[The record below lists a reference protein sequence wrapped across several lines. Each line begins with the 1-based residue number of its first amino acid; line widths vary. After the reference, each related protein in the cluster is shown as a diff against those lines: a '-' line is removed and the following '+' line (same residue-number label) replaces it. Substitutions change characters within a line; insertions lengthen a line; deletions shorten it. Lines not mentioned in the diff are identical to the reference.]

1 MPSAERTVS
10 AHPLTRRTS
19 SARSAPVWALAVA
32 VVLAALNLRTA
43 VTSVGPLLEE
53 LERDIGLSGVLAGL
67 LTTLPVISFAVLGAL
82 TPKLAHHVGEQR
94 LLAIGLALMTTG
106 LALRALVSTAWP
118 FLLLSVLALV
128 GGAMGNVLLPV
139 LVKRNFA
146 AHVGG
151 MTAAYT
157 TALAVGATLAAAV
170 SVPLA
175 TRGGRIDWRFGLGAW
190 AVLAAVAAVVWLLL
204 PGGQRAAAGGVQ
216 RVRLSMRRSS
226 TAWALAIF
234 FGTQSLQA
242 YVAFGWFALFFRE
255 QAGVS
260 GARAGLLVAVVAGL
274 TIPISVVIPALA
286 ARMRSQRPLIVLLVG
301 CYVLAYAGM
310 IVAPR
315 GGAWVWAVLIGIG
328 SGCFPLALTMIGL
341 RTRTPEGTVALSAF
355 AQSVGYL
362 LAGVG
367 PLLVG
372 VLRAATGGWGG
383 VFVLLYAALA
393 VMAVAGWQVACPRF
407 VEDDLPTPT
416 TPHLPH

>member
-1 MPSAERTVS
+1 MFFAERTVS
-10 AHPLTRRTS
+10 AHPQTPRTS
-19 SARSAPVWALAVA
+19 SGRAAPVWALGVA

-53 LERDIGLSGVLAGL
+53 LEKDIGMSGVLAGL

-94 LLAIGLALMTTG
+94 LLAIGLVLMATG

-146 AHVGG
+146 ANVGG

-157 TALAVGATLAAAV
+157 TALAVGAALAAAV

-175 TRGGRIDWRFGLGAW
+175 TRGGTIDWRIGLGVW
-190 AVLAAVAAVVWLLL
+190 AGLAAVAAVVWLFL
-204 PGGQRAAAGGVQ
+204 PGGPRAEGAQ
-216 RVRLSMRRSS
+216 RVRLPMRGSP
-226 TAWALAIF
+226 TAWALALF
-234 FGTQSLQA
+234 FGAQALQA
-242 YVAFGWFALFFRE
+242 YLALGWFALFFRE
-255 QAGVS
+255 QAQVS
-260 GARAGLLVAVVAGL
+260 PARAGVLVAMLAGL
-274 TIPISVVIPALA
+274 TIPISALIPSLA
-286 ARMRSQRPLIVLLVG
+286 GRMRSQRPLIAILIG
-301 CYVLAYAGM
+301 AYALAYAGM

-315 GGAWVWAVLIGIG
+315 SGAWVWAVLIGIA

-341 RTRTPEGTVALSAF
+341 RARTPEGTVALSAF

-362 LAGVG
+362 LAGIG

-383 VFVLLYAALA
+383 VFVLLYIALA
-393 VMAVAGWQVACPRF
+393 VMAVAGWRVACPRY
-407 VEDDLPTPT
+407 VEDDLLTP
-416 TPHLPH
+416 PHLPH

>member
-1 MPSAERTVS
+1 MSSAERTVR
-10 AHPLTRRTS
+10 AHPVTRRTS
-19 SARSAPVWALAVA
+19 SGRAAPVWALGVA

-94 LLAIGLALMTTG
+94 LLAIGLVLMTTG

-146 AHVGG
+146 ANVGG

-157 TALAVGATLAAAV
+157 TALAVGAALAAAG

-175 TRGGRIDWRFGLGAW
+175 TRGGNIDWRIGLGVW
-190 AVLAAVAAVVWLLL
+190 AGLAAVAAVVWLFL
-204 PGGQRAAAGGVQ
+204 PGGPRAGAVGAQ
-216 RVRLSMRRSS
+216 RVRLPMRRSA
-226 TAWALAIF
+226 TAWALALF
-234 FGTQSLQA
+234 FGAQALQA
-242 YVAFGWFALFFRE
+242 YLALGWFALFFRE
-255 QAGVS
+255 QAQVS
-260 GARAGLLVAVVAGL
+260 PARAGVLVAMLAGL
-274 TIPISVVIPALA
+274 TIPISALIPSLA
-286 ARMRSQRPLIVLLVG
+286 GRMRSQRPLIVFLIG
-301 CYVLAYAGM
+301 SYALAYAGM

-315 GGAWVWAVLIGIG
+315 SGAWVWAVLIGIG

-341 RTRTPEGTVALSAF
+341 RARTPEGTVALSAF

-362 LAGVG
+362 LAGIG

-372 VLRAATGGWGG
+372 VLRDATGGWGG
-383 VFVLLYAALA
+383 VFVLLYIALA
-393 VMAVAGWQVACPRF
+393 VMAVAGWQVACPRY
-407 VEDDLPTPT
+407 VEDDLPTAT
-416 TPHLPH
+416 HLPH